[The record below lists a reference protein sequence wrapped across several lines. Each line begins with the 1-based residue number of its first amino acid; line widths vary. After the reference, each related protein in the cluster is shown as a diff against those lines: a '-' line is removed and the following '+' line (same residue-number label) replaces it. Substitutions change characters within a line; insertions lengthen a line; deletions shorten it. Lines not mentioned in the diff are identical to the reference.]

1 MKKTVYLI
9 IMFLTLIQISASGQK
24 RKEVRNVKAD
34 TISLDS
40 LEYELTIIDPG
51 FETWLVTQPS
61 KEFHSQLF
69 YEQRNHQ
76 YVTEWNQR
84 YLSGRGRGSYD
95 SYIDYQ
101 YGTEYG
107 LDLNYKLYYYFRY
120 FEQTNRV
127 RLINSGR

>member
-9 IMFLTLIQISASGQK
+9 IMFLTLISISLSAQK
-24 RKEVRNVKAD
+24 RRGDRNLKAD
-34 TISLDS
+34 TISIDS
-40 LEYELTIIDPG
+40 LQYELTVIDPG
-51 FETWLVTQPS
+51 FETWLVTQPP

-69 YEQRNHQ
+69 YEQKNHQ

-84 YLSGRGRGSYD
+84 YLSAKGRGGYD

-101 YGTEYG
+101 FGIDYG

-120 FEQTNRV
+120 FEMTNRV
-127 RLINSGR
+127 RLISSGR